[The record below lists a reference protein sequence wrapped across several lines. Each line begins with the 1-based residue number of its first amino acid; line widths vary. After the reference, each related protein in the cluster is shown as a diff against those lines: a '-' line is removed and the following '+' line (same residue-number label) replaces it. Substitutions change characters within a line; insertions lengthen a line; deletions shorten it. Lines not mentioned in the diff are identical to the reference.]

1 VSKIPLITI
10 VGVPN
15 TGKSTLFNRLI
26 GAKKALVHSDPG
38 MTRDIFQQSFK
49 INDKEFKIQ
58 DSGGFF
64 PDSLI
69 ITEEI
74 NKRIFREV
82 KVSDLVI
89 FLFDGRRELLGYEKD
104 LFLEIRKL
112 NGRILP
118 VINKVDHPARFILP
132 ASYYE
137 LKQDL
142 LYISAEHNEGLD
154 ELMEHIED
162 LFESHKSVPGEEVP
176 QTRISIM
183 GKPNVGKSSLINK
196 ILNDDYVIVSPLPGT
211 TRDSVDLEI
220 RRKNKSFILVD
231 NAGIRK
237 LKKVKEGTESAAV
250 IRAEKDIRNAD
261 ILIFVVDISKRID
274 QNDLLIAHKL
284 LKSAKPVIIAANKW
298 DLVEDKQNAAA
309 IAKRTWESFNFLY
322 FAPMI
327 FVSAVTGKDIFTL
340 IDKAEAI
347 HNRLQTKIKT
357 PKVNTVIQ
365 TILTERKFLTES
377 NNVFNPK
384 YITIESYRPFFVTF
398 HTTSKYKLK
407 PFHEKYLKKR
417 IVEEFELEGVPVFFK
432 ILFTP
437 RGSGSSSSKGNAGGS
452 RGGANRTSGIR
463 KKKK

>member
-1 VSKIPLITI
+1 M
-10 VGVPN
+10 GVPN

-38 MTRDIFQQSFK
+38 MTRDIFQKTFK
-49 INDKEFKIQ
+49 IDDKEFRLQ

-64 PDSLI
+64 LDDHI
-69 ITEEI
+69 ITEAI
-74 NKRIFREV
+74 NKRIFKEV
-82 KVSDLVI
+82 KVSDIVI
-89 FLFDGRRELLGYEKD
+89 FLFDGRREMLGYEKD
-104 LFLEIRKL
+104 LFLELRKL
-112 NGRILP
+112 NDRILP
-118 VINKVDHPARFILP
+118 VINKVDNPGRFILP

-137 LKQDL
+137 LKQDFF
-142 LYISAEHNEGLD
+142 YISAEHNEGLD
-154 ELMEHIED
+154 ELLEHISG
-162 LFESHKSVPGEEVP
+162 LFEGQKPAADDDEAPH
-176 QTRISIM
+176 TRISVM

-196 ILNDDYVIVSPLPGT
+196 ILNDDHVIVSPLPGT

-220 RRKNKSFILVD
+220 KRKNKSFILVD

-261 ILIFVVDISKRID
+261 ILIFVVDISKKID
-274 QNDLLIAHKL
+274 QNDLLIAQKL

-298 DLVEDKQNAAA
+298 DLVEDKQNALTL
-309 IAKRTWESFNFLY
+309 AKRTRESFNFLY

-347 HNRLQTKIKT
+347 HERLNTKIKT
-357 PKVNTVIQ
+357 PRINSVIQ
-365 TILTERKFLTES
+365 AILKERKFLTEC
-377 NNVFNPK
+377 NNEFNPK
-384 YITIESYRPFFVTF
+384 YITVESYRPFFVTF

-407 PFHEKYLKKR
+407 PFFEKYLKKR
-417 IVEEFELEGVPVFFK
+417 IVEEFELEGIPVFIK

-437 RGSGSSSSKGNAGGS
+437 RGTASSKGS
-452 RGGANRTSGIR
+452 RGGAGHTSGIR